1 MATTADRRGR
11 RSAGWLTFRNL
22 PNILTLSRLVF
33 TAGFIWAMSLDSATG
48 AALALALFVI
58 AAITDGLD
66 GWLARKYKL
75 STPFGMFM
83 DPLAD
88 KILVLSALLVFLWQN
103 LAPVWMVLMI
113 LSRELIITS
122 VRILAESRGQTLP
135 AMSEGKQ
142 KMLSQTIAIIG
153 TLAVQCGRFAI
164 QRATGQP
171 YDTWLIRRGPGGEA
185 LARAMDL
192 APEVLLFVA
201 TFLSVYS
208 GIVFLL
214 RHRRLFVS

>member
-1 MATTADRRGR
+1 
-11 RSAGWLTFRNL
+11 
-22 PNILTLSRLVF
+22 
-33 TAGFIWAMSLDSATG
+33 MSLESSTG
-48 AALALALFVI
+48 AWLALALFLI

-66 GWLARKYKL
+66 GWLARKYHL

-88 KILVLSALLVFLWQN
+88 KVLVLSALLVFLWQN

-122 VRILAESRGQTLP
+122 VRILAESKGQTLP

-142 KMLSQTIAIIG
+142 KMLSQTIAIVG

-164 QRATGQP
+164 QNATGKP
-171 YDTWLIRRGPGGEA
+171 YDTWLIRQGPGGEA

-192 APEVLLFVA
+192 TPEVLLFVA

-208 GIVFLL
+208 GIVFML
-214 RHRRLFVS
+214 RHRRLFAS